1 MSKNTKKH
9 IICIITLMLISFAA
23 FAAPASAAGAI
34 TLTPS
39 GHVTTGGSVTVS
51 GTGFI
56 PSTSIGIVLGTE
68 IVVTNEAAPTP
79 TGTGMGP
86 YTSRVA
92 HYPIKPGSFSMHWD
106 TAGTASDWT
115 DNGDGSMSSETAYNA
130 GTTLNYATGV
140 FGRSST
146 VDLSTY
152 ALTATVAYTYYQYN
166 VTTVGGV
173 TSNGAGGFTASITV
187 PTVANGVY
195 TVTAVDANGTKATA
209 SLGVGVDVP
218 EGFTVG
224 IVVLLTSVAVIGS
237 AILLRKPKT
246 TNIKMGKL

>member
-1 MSKNTKKH
+1 
-9 IICIITLMLISFAA
+9 
-23 FAAPASAAGAI
+23 
-34 TLTPS
+34 
-39 GHVTTGGSVTVS
+39 
-51 GTGFI
+51 
-56 PSTSIGIVLGTE
+56 
-68 IVVTNEAAPTP
+68 
-79 TGTGMGP
+79 
-86 YTSRVA
+86 VA

-115 DNGDGSMSSETAYNA
+115 DNGDGTMSSETAYNA

-173 TSNGAGGFTASITV
+173 TSNGAGAFTTSITV

-195 TVTAVDANGTKATA
+195 TVTVVDANGSKTTA
-209 SLGVGVDVP
+209 PLGVGVDVP
-218 EGFTVG
+218 ENITFGVVVALTTVA
-224 IVVLLTSVAVIGS
+224 IIGS
-237 AILLRKPKT
+237 AVLLRKPKNR
-246 TNIKMGKL
+246 NIELGKL